1 MKCIIVEDEQNA
13 AEHLEYLLR
22 QVRPEVTIE
31 AKIDSVK
38 DAVLWLN
45 RNNADLI
52 FLDVQLGD
60 GLSFSIFD
68 HVDVITPVIFTTS
81 YDKYA
86 LDAFKLNSISYLLK
100 PIDEEELKTALN
112 KFDKLTTGAPD
123 LNQLARL
130 QNQYQKKFL
139 IESGNTIHSFTD
151 SEIAYFMVQHRHVF
165 LILNSGQ
172 HLVFNATMDALEQRL
187 DPGLFFRINRQ
198 FIVNRNNI
206 HKMTTE
212 TRGRVRIEMQPAS
225 KDEMIVSIDR
235 ANAFKEWLAR

>member
-22 QVRPEVTIE
+22 YLRPDVTIE

-38 DAVLWLN
+38 GAVLWLN
-45 RNNADLI
+45 KNQADLI

-100 PIDEEELKTALN
+100 PIDVTELKTALN
-112 KFDKLTTGAPD
+112 KFDKLTISAPN
-123 LNQLARL
+123 LNQLARI

-139 IESGNTIHSFTD
+139 IESGNTIHSFAD
-151 SEIAYFMVQHRHVF
+151 LDIAYFMVQNRHVF
-165 LILNSGQ
+165 LILNNGQ
-172 HLVFNATMDALEQRL
+172 HLICNATMDALEQRL
-187 DPGLFFRINRQ
+187 DPALFFRINRQ
-198 FIVNRNNI
+198 FIVNRNSI

-235 ANAFKEWLAR
+235 ANAFKDWLAR

>member
-1 MKCIIVEDEQNA
+1 MRCIIVEDEQNA
-13 AEHLEYLLR
+13 AEHLEYLLK
-22 QVRPEVTIE
+22 QLRPDVTIE
-31 AKIDSVK
+31 ARIDSVRG
-38 DAVLWLN
+38 AVLWLN
-45 RNNADLI
+45 KNQADLI

-100 PIDEEELKTALN
+100 PIDITELKTALD
-112 KFDKLTTGAPD
+112 KFDKLATSTPG
-123 LNQLARL
+123 LSQLARI
-130 QNQYQKKFL
+130 QSQYQKKFL
-139 IESGNTIHSFTD
+139 IESGNTIHSFVD
-151 SEIAYFMVQHRHVF
+151 SEIAYFMVQNRHVF
-165 LILNSGQ
+165 VILNNGQ
-172 HLVFNATMDALEQRL
+172 QLICNATMDALEQRL
-187 DPGLFFRINRQ
+187 DPDMFFRINRQ
-198 FIVNRNNI
+198 FIVNRDSI

-235 ANAFKEWLAR
+235 ASAFKDWLAH